1 MAHTAVVTGA
11 SGYLGGEVIHQLLA
25 KGYNVRGTVTNV
37 EDRRKTAP
45 LLALRRALPGKLTLT
60 EADLFEPGSF
70 DDVVKGADFV
80 FHTASNVIFDS
91 PNPEKDL
98 IEPAVKGTGNV
109 LRSVARNRKTVRRTI
124 LSSSVAAMEKKIA
137 GPSNG
142 KLYTEDDWNDEATID
157 KFPYH
162 LSKTLAEKLAWDLAE
177 EYRFDL
183 VAINPVMMLGPAV
196 SAYGTSNSIM
206 EMKLALEGHD
216 FKTLSNK
223 LCDIRDGARAHIV
236 AAEKPEAHGRYLVG
250 LMGTVDHRYVTN
262 ILQRRFPEYEIKTGR
277 EGPCIDLLDIS
288 RITNELGMSMI
299 GLEETI
305 CDMASSLI
313 QLGIANPKL
322 KSDWSG

>member
-1 MAHTAVVTGA
+1 MAYTAVVTGA

-80 FHTASNVIFDS
+80 YHTASNVIFDS
-91 PNPEKDL
+91 PNPERDL
-98 IEPAVKGTGNV
+98 IDPAVKGTDNV
-109 LRSVARNRKTVRRTI
+109 LRSVAKNRKTVKRAI

-137 GPSNG
+137 GPKNG
-142 KLYTEDDWNDEATID
+142 KLYTEEDWNDEATID

-162 LSKTLAEKLAWDLAE
+162 LSKTLAEQRAWELAE
-177 EYRFDL
+177 QFKFDL
-183 VAINPVMMLGPAV
+183 VAINPVMMLGPVV

-206 EMKLALEGHD
+206 EMKYALEGNQ

-223 LCDIRDGARAHIV
+223 LCDIRDGARAHIL
-236 AAEKPEAHGRYLVG
+236 AAEREDADGRYLVG
-250 LMGTVDHRYVTN
+250 LKGTVDHRYVTN
-262 ILQRRFPEYEIKTGR
+262 ILQKRFPEFEIYTGR
-277 EGPCIDLLDIS
+277 EGPCIDLLDITK
-288 RITNELGMSMI
+288 ITGTEEPNQLGMGMI
-299 GLEETI
+299 PLEETVPRY
-305 CDMASSLI
+305 S
-313 QLGIANPKL
+313 
-322 KSDWSG
+322 WSVHGEWRSEPAH